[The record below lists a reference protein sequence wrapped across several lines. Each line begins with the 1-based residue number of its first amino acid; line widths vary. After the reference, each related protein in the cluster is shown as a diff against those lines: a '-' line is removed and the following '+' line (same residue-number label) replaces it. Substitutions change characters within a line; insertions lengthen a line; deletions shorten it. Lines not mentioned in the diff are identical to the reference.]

1 MTQAARVVFVC
12 LGNICRS
19 PTAHGIFRAKAE
31 AAGLNVVIDSAGTGD
46 WHIGS
51 APDNRSV
58 RAAQSRGYDLSELR
72 ARQFTAADFSEYDLI
87 LAMDRANLRAIEAQ
101 RPTGNTTPV
110 ALFLDL
116 IGQEDS
122 DVPDPYLEGG
132 FDHVL
137 DLIEQGTD
145 MLVARMEKGQG

>member
-1 MTQAARVVFVC
+1 MTQSARVVFVC

-19 PTAHGIFRAKAE
+19 PTAHGIFRDKA
-31 AAGLNVVIDSAGTGD
+31 AQAGLNVVIDSAGTGD

-51 APDNRSV
+51 APDNRAV
-58 RAAQSRGYDLSELR
+58 RAAQSRGYDLSDLR
-72 ARQFTAADFSEYDLI
+72 ARQFSPADFTDYDLI
-87 LAMDRANLRAIEAQ
+87 FAMDRANLRAIEAQ
-101 RPTGNTTPV
+101 RPNGNTTPV

-116 IGQEDS
+116 IGQHDS
-122 DVPDPYLEGG
+122 DVPDPYLDGA

-145 MLVARMEKGQG
+145 MLVSRMKKGQG